1 MDLVLRPY
9 QSSTLDQIRAQIRDK
24 KTRILIVAPTG
35 AGKTIMFA
43 AIAHFADKKNSRTL
57 AIMHRRELVLQT
69 LDKYKR
75 LGISAEKIGIHCS
88 NHPDRNDDAPH
99 QIATVQTLQRRKIP
113 PADILVVDEAHH
125 VMAESYQKILQAC
138 PSAMVLGF
146 TATPIRNDKKGL
158 GDLFD
163 VLICS
168 AKPSELIQQGY
179 LVKSTVLSHSR
190 KPDLSGV
197 HTRLGEYVQSEL
209 EQAVSHRELI
219 GDLVEF
225 YKKHGQ
231 NQRAI
236 CFAVTIEHSKK
247 IVHQFV
253 QAGISAEHVDA
264 KTPQAERDAIFA
276 RLREGKTRM
285 VSNVF
290 VASEGW
296 DLPSC
301 KVLICARPTQSLA
314 VWIQMAGRVLR
325 VDDTSSV
332 PAKEQKAIILD
343 HTANCERFGMPDYD
357 WPWTLEGSQFAGTGD
372 APTKHCQTFS
382 LERNSEGKYEA
393 DGCEALSPTASR
405 ECIECGHPFYP
416 QCPRCRPAWI
426 NGRFSPR
433 CTQCKRGIV
442 ECDMRSPPATLR
454 CPCCNCLFVPFR
466 NLSLEPEK
474 TELVERTQ
482 EDIEEQQREQAQEQA
497 ALVAPTDRQ
506 IEVLRKAGIDDT
518 GLSKEQA
525 SDLISEIIRR
535 RSHGLCS
542 LKQVKLLARYGYDAN
557 EMSFDDARTTIDQ
570 LAQNGW
576 RRT

>member
-236 CFAVTIEHSKK
+236 C
-247 IVHQFV
+247 
-253 QAGISAEHVDA
+253 
-264 KTPQAERDAIFA
+264 
-276 RLREGKTRM
+276 
-285 VSNVF
+285 
-290 VASEGW
+290 
-296 DLPSC
+296 
-301 KVLICARPTQSLA
+301 
-314 VWIQMAGRVLR
+314 
-325 VDDTSSV
+325 
-332 PAKEQKAIILD
+332 LD
-343 HTANCERFGMPDYD
+343 
-357 WPWTLEGSQFAGTGD
+357 
-372 APTKHCQTFS
+372 
-382 LERNSEGKYEA
+382 
-393 DGCEALSPTASR
+393 
-405 ECIECGHPFYP
+405 
-416 QCPRCRPAWI
+416 
-426 NGRFSPR
+426 
-433 CTQCKRGIV
+433 
-442 ECDMRSPPATLR
+442 
-454 CPCCNCLFVPFR
+454 
-466 NLSLEPEK
+466 
-474 TELVERTQ
+474 
-482 EDIEEQQREQAQEQA
+482 
-497 ALVAPTDRQ
+497 
-506 IEVLRKAGIDDT
+506 RK
-518 GLSKEQA
+518 S
-525 SDLISEIIRR
+525 
-535 RSHGLCS
+535 
-542 LKQVKLLARYGYDAN
+542 
-557 EMSFDDARTTIDQ
+557 
-570 LAQNGW
+570 
-576 RRT
+576 